1 MHETTSTKCRQDR
14 IENRKRY
21 LSLIPLK
28 DAVSLI
34 RTAYVRPR
42 NFSVLP
48 LAETAGRVTAEPIFS
63 SYSVPAVPL
72 AAMDGIAV
80 RSTDTLGASNRNPV
94 RLPFARRVNTGN
106 VVPEDC
112 DAVIMIEDVSQE
124 GNSYS
129 IRSPALSGQHI
140 RKPGEDIWEDELILP
155 AGHRILPHD
164 IGALATYGI
173 SELSVTSCTVGLIPT
188 GNELVPLGTSPAPGQ
203 VVESNSLAAV
213 AWLQTCKVTCTRY
226 PLVPD
231 DPLRLRSAIE
241 KAVSENDLVLVFS
254 GSSVG
259 TKDFTAPV
267 LAELGTVLAHG
278 IAMKPGKPAII
289 GKIRDKPVIGLP
301 GYPTAAQT
309 ALRELAGPLLATWGF
324 PPPKE
329 EELPVILAQS
339 VTSDPGSE
347 DFIRLAVA
355 KVGGQYIGVPLN
367 RSASVQVTGLHA
379 NAYMRV
385 PAALEGYETGTE
397 ITAYLTRSRDAIDRT
412 LFVVGRSEQP
422 LDCLASILRENG
434 IIITPLQ
441 TGNAGAIASLRA
453 GTCHM
458 AAIES
463 PDIEGSFARELIERE
478 FPGMEMLA
486 ICLAE
491 IPIGII
497 SLKGIDS
504 SGLEDIRFINRE
516 RGSAARAIFDTALA
530 RFGIPPENIEGY
542 FREVRH
548 PKAVIDA
555 IRNGSA
561 DAGPG
566 PRGLAEKNGLI
577 FTFLAG
583 ERYEIVIPS
592 GMLDDPRIK
601 AVLDTAVSPEF
612 RDILLTLDLYDVR
625 NTGELRNLPVSGSG
639 IPQKSGSTLQGAR

>member
-1 MHETTSTKCRQDR
+1 M
-14 IENRKRY
+14 ENRKRY
-21 LSLIPLK
+21 LSLMPLG

-34 RTAYVRPR
+34 RTTYVRPR
-42 NFSVLP
+42 NFSILP
-48 LAETAGRVTAEPIFS
+48 LAESVGRVTAEPI
-63 SYSVPAVPL
+63 YSLYTVPAVPL

-80 RSTDTLGASNRNPV
+80 RSSETLGASNRNP
-94 RLPFARRVNTGN
+94 LTLQSARRVNTGN
-106 VVPEDC
+106 VIPEGC
-112 DAVIMIEDVSQE
+112 DTVIMIEDVLQD
-124 GNSYS
+124 GNSYT
-129 IRSPALSGQHI
+129 IRCPAMPGQHI

-188 GNELVPLGTSPAPGQ
+188 GNELVPLGATPAPGQ

-213 AWLQTCKVTCTRY
+213 AWLQTCGVTCTRY

-231 DPLRLRSAIE
+231 DPSRLRAAIE
-241 KAVSENDLVLVFS
+241 KALAENDLVLVFS

-267 LAELGTVLAHG
+267 IAQLGTVLAHG

-289 GKIRDKPVIGLP
+289 GKIRDKPVFGLP

-355 KVGGQYIGVPLN
+355 KVQGRYIGVPLN
-367 RSASVQVTGLHA
+367 RSAGIQVTGLQA
-379 NAYMRV
+379 NAYLRV

-397 ITAYLTRSRDAIDRT
+397 IIAYLTRSRDVIDRT
-412 LFVVGRSEQP
+412 LLVAGRSEQP

-434 IIITPLQ
+434 IIITQLQ
-441 TGNAGAIASLRA
+441 TGNTGAVASLRA
-453 GTCHM
+453 GTCHV

-463 PDIEGSFARELIERE
+463 PDIEGSFTRELIGRE
-478 FPGMEMLA
+478 FPDKEMLA

-504 SGLEDIRFINRE
+504 SGLEDVRFINRE
-516 RGSAARAIFDTALA
+516 RGSAARVIFDTALA
-530 RFGIPPENIEGY
+530 RLGIPSENIEGY
-542 FREVRH
+542 SREVRH
-548 PKAVIDA
+548 PKAVTDA
-555 IRNGSA
+555 LRNGTA

-566 PRGLAEKNGLI
+566 PRGLAERNGLV

-583 ERYEIVIPS
+583 ERYELVIPS
-592 GMLDDPRIK
+592 AMLDDPRIK
-601 AVLDTAVSPEF
+601 AVLDTAASPEF

-625 NTGELRNLPVSGSG
+625 NTGELRNMSAAGSG
-639 IPQKSGSTLQGAR
+639 VLPKSGSTLQGAR